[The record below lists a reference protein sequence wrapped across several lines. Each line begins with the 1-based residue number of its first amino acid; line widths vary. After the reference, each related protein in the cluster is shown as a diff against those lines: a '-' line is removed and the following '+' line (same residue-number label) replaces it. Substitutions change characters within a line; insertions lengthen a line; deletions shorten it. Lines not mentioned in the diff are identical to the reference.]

1 MMSNQLEALKQ
12 QRISRAREA
21 LQRSR
26 DLRNSRRTLGVD
38 GIRQFVKDVDGD
50 WLDNWANTTDIK
62 NLCLSYINLETLVL
76 ETFLYLSVLSL
87 LFVSILT
94 QYCSERNF
102 LWAFLLG
109 KTNKCL

>member
-12 QRISRAREA
+12 QRISRARAA

-38 GIRQFVKDVDGD
+38 GIHQFVKDVDGD
-50 WLDNWANTTDIK
+50 WLDDWADTTDTK
-62 NLCLSYINLETLVL
+62 NSRPSYIDLETLVL

-87 LFVSILT
+87 LFVSMLT
-94 QYCSERNF
+94 ISQKFHPKEARDMAMYS
-102 LWAFLLG
+102 
-109 KTNKCL
+109 